1 MIKSNH
7 NSIKCEWKKC
17 IIIQILCTNNFNN
30 NDKNNHNVHII
41 IDENYESDSDKSHKY
56 SKN

>member
-1 MIKSNH
+1 MRKHIR
-7 NSIKCEWKKC
+7 
-17 IIIQILCTNNFNN
+17 IQILCINNSSN

-41 IDENYESDSDKSHKY
+41 IDEDYKSDSDKLHKH